1 MEADGSQSYT
11 FARRACIIGS
21 QSPYCERQKGNLL
34 ERTLI
39 IVKPDAV
46 QRGLTGEIIK
56 RFEAR
61 GLKIIGMKLM
71 QVDRELA
78 ERHYDVHRERPFF
91 AGLVE
96 YITAAPVVA
105 LALEGSDAIAAAR
118 ATIGATKPSEAAP
131 GSIRG
136 DYGLE
141 IGRNLVHGSDSV
153 ANGAIEVANFFGEA
167 ELCGGWTRAVDR
179 WVFE

>member
-1 MEADGSQSYT
+1 M
-11 FARRACIIGS
+11 
-21 QSPYCERQKGNLL
+21 

-39 IVKPDAV
+39 IIKPDAV

-61 GLKIIGMKLM
+61 GLKIIGMKLLHIS
-71 QVDRELA
+71 RELA
-78 ERHYDVHRERPFF
+78 EKHYDVHRERPFF

-96 YITAAPVVA
+96 YIISAPVVVM
-105 LALEGSDAIAAAR
+105 ALEGSDAIAAAR
-118 ATIGATKPSEAAP
+118 ATIGATKPSEAAA

-136 DYGLE
+136 DFGLE
-141 IGRNLVHGSDSV
+141 IGRNLAHGSDSPE
-153 ANGAIEVANFFGEA
+153 NGELEVANFFSES
-167 ELCGGWTRAVDR
+167 ELLSGWRRDVDR

>member
-1 MEADGSQSYT
+1 M
-11 FARRACIIGS
+11 
-21 QSPYCERQKGNLL
+21 

-56 RFEAR
+56 RFEQR
-61 GLKIIGMKLM
+61 GLRIIGMKLL
-71 QVDRELA
+71 QIDNALA
-78 ERHYDVHRERPFF
+78 EKHYDVHRLKPFF

-96 YITAAPVVA
+96 YITAGPVVVM
-105 LALEGSDAIAAAR
+105 ALEGSDAIAAAR
-118 ATIGATKPSEAAP
+118 ATIGATKPAEAAA
-131 GSIRG
+131 GTIRG
-136 DYGLE
+136 DYALE

-153 ANGAIEVANFFGEA
+153 ANGALEVANFFAEG
-167 ELCGGWTRAVDR
+167 ELCAAWARAVDP